1 MKISFILSFFFLI
14 KITNTNPGFVPLFY
28 RQRIG
33 RMLVE
38 VFRTA
43 ANNGTKL
50 NVNEVMQ
57 SVQQIVE
64 DPGKFKIY
72 FFSFFFP
79 PFLITE
85 IHLYKMR
92 KLNETTFHRFNV
104 LFFIKKNFK
113 EKRRQ
118 SFKLLIFL

>member
-1 MKISFILSFFFLI
+1 MYLNIQTRRHINSYIYNVILVFFIYLSSIIHVIRMKISFFLFFFLI
-14 KITNTNPGFVPLFY
+14 KITNTNLGFVLLFY

-72 FFSFFFP
+72 FFP
-79 PFLITE
+79 PFLITCT
-85 IHLYKMR
+85 K
-92 KLNETTFHRFNV
+92 
-104 LFFIKKNFK
+104 
-113 EKRRQ
+113 
-118 SFKLLIFL
+118 

>member
-1 MKISFILSFFFLI
+1 
-14 KITNTNPGFVPLFY
+14 
-28 RQRIG
+28 
-33 RMLVE
+33 MLVE

-72 FFSFFFP
+72 FFFSFLFF
-79 PFLITE
+79 FLITE

-92 KLNETTFHRFNV
+92 KLNETTF
-104 LFFIKKNFK
+104 
-113 EKRRQ
+113 
-118 SFKLLIFL
+118 LLL

>member
-1 MKISFILSFFFLI
+1 
-14 KITNTNPGFVPLFY
+14 
-28 RQRIG
+28 
-33 RMLVE
+33 MLVE

-72 FFSFFFP
+72 FFFSFLFFF
-79 PFLITE
+79 
-85 IHLYKMR
+85 
-92 KLNETTFHRFNV
+92 
-104 LFFIKKNFK
+104 FF
-113 EKRRQ
+113 
-118 SFKLLIFL
+118 

>member
-1 MKISFILSFFFLI
+1 
-14 KITNTNPGFVPLFY
+14 
-28 RQRIG
+28 
-33 RMLVE
+33 MLVE

-72 FFSFFFP
+72 FFP
-79 PFLITE
+79 PFLITCIKWE
-85 IHLYKMR
+85 NWTKQRFTALTFYSLLKKFQR
-92 KLNETTFHRFNV
+92 KT
-104 LFFIKKNFK
+104 
-113 EKRRQ
+113 
-118 SFKLLIFL
+118 